1 MELYKIVVIAAGF
14 LSGVTFL
21 TVSIIGFMRD
31 NYIKTKGIQTQAE
44 IVEIKRNGGNR
55 KPVIEYQTPGG
66 MMRAKSFY
74 SGSGI
79 FFNCNVGDKVNIFY
93 DEKKPK
99 SFRFENN
106 KTGVFLWGLFFFIG
120 IMEIITSC
128 FIPFLL
134 K

>member
-1 MELYKIVVIAAGF
+1 MELYKIIVIASCF
-14 LSGVTFL
+14 LSGMTFL
-21 TVSIIGFMRD
+21 TVSIIGLRRD

-55 KPVIEYQTPGG
+55 KPVVEYRTPEG
-66 MMRAKSFY
+66 MMRIKSFY
-74 SGSGI
+74 SGSSA

-93 DEKKPK
+93 DENKPK
-99 SFRFENN
+99 SFRFEND
-106 KTGVFLWGLFFFIG
+106 KTGIFLWGLFFFIG
-120 IMEIITSC
+120 ITEIITSC